1 MQKPNTLIDKILD
14 GKGWGRIHLEGE
26 FYGLSRSGLG
36 HRIRGDAAWPSDDFE
51 RLCELL
57 GTDTF
62 SPELVKDVLLADGH
76 RITMRKP
83 PAPPAPPAPPPPP
96 VQPPLPNSDG
106 VETVGCNFA
115 SDDVVYQASEATDSR
130 RYVDIMSRL
139 RTLDEKLD
147 DHGNVYK
154 MLLKAMHELLLV
166 LKEIKADTEWLRG
179 SDVDTKTS
187 DQSVQG

>member
-1 MQKPNTLIDKILD
+1 MQKTNTLIDKILD

-26 FYGLSRSGLG
+26 FHGLSRSGLG

-62 SPELVKDVLLADGH
+62 SPELVKQVLLADGH

-83 PAPPAPPAPPPPP
+83 PTPPAPPPPP
-96 VQPPLPNSDG
+96 VQPPLPNSTG
-106 VETVGCNFA
+106 VEMTNCTFSSEGVE
-115 SDDVVYQASEATDSR
+115 YQTQEGTSAR
-130 RYVDIMSRL
+130 RYAEVMGRL

-166 LKEIKADTEWLRG
+166 LKEIKADTEFLRG
-179 SDVDTKTS
+179 QDVDEKTS
-187 DQSVQG
+187 PTVVSS